1 MKKESNVGRC
11 LMVTVNENNI
21 DKALKKLSKKI
32 RNDDLFPTV
41 KKFEYY
47 TKPSEKRNKKKSF
60 KK

>member
-1 MKKESNVGRC
+1 MKKEATLGSC
-11 LMVTVNENNI
+11 IMVNINDNNI
-21 DKALKKLSKKI
+21 DKALKRLNKKI